1 MAIDVVEA
9 ILQRG
14 PDQEIWWSRTD
25 SDQRSLIEPGAAIVT
40 LSLELVEGDNQF
52 LIEIE
57 ALDHY
62 DNYTLSI
69 VRDTIP
75 PTLTLE
81 EKANRTSSLE
91 TQRVVTGTCERGA
104 SVMVW
109 SDTDSVDFIC
119 EDSGLFE
126 IVIGIPEVPGDH
138 IINALSSD
146 GANNENTASIEVLEQ
161 EWIDWALDDAR
172 ASGPMLWWFSLAGL
186 ILILLVV
193 VPTLALRKRRA
204 RKDRLLKHGPDIDE
218 IMSEFET
225 AVSNTQDDDES
236 TE

>member
-1 MAIDVVEA
+1 M
-9 ILQRG
+9 
-14 PDQEIWWSRTD
+14 
-25 SDQRSLIEPGAAIVT
+25 
-40 LSLELVEGDNQF
+40 
-52 LIEIE
+52 
-57 ALDHY
+57 
-62 DNYTLSI
+62 
-69 VRDTIP
+69 
-75 PTLTLE
+75 
-81 EKANRTSSLE
+81 
-91 TQRVVTGTCERGA
+91 
-104 SVMVW
+104 MVW

-126 IVIGIPEVPGDH
+126 IVIGIPEVPGVH

-193 VPTLALRKRRA
+193 VPTLALQKRRA